1 MCERADRPTA
11 RAGFGSTRSVVRR
24 VRLAMESAAPSPQL
38 QYQLDCQSSR
48 EPATVLISRNASKTP
63 ASARSSDAA
72 PSTVHT
78 RASTKAGVATL
89 FTSDALFA
97 RRGTAVTDCGRG
109 PLAYA
114 PPASGSEFA
123 PSGALMGCARSERP
137 RRADAALTRRGLPT
151 SAIRWRRASGAVW
164 RESSKRSSAS
174 VGADAPF
181 RGKGIARPE
190 QPREPKQSWRA
201 QAPHAWMSAIATA
214 HQVCW
219 AADSEQA
226 QSRLAWAR
234 AVSRDR

>member
-1 MCERADRPTA
+1 MRA
-11 RAGFGSTRSVVRR
+11 
-24 VRLAMESAAPSPQL
+24 L
-38 QYQLDCQSSR
+38 
-48 EPATVLISRNASKTP
+48 
-63 ASARSSDAA
+63 
-72 PSTVHT
+72 
-78 RASTKAGVATL
+78 VATL
-89 FTSDALFA
+89 PLRVHTEHAKPGRLAARRVPPLSQEQGRDPRDRLYPLLA